1 MRRNSF
7 EMLRATALRS
17 ASGFPKRHFTGVVM
31 AGLVCFFLPASA
43 QDVTV
48 QPGEAYVTR
57 FSGVATSPGAGG
69 QAVTS
74 INSAGTV
81 GSIIDIRAPG
91 RPPQGE
97 QWMDEPQ
104 RLPVTA
110 AEVGQVFGVVFD
122 DRYRPNIYLSATSAF
137 GLHLRPRTAQWMDGM
152 WGPGG
157 GPGTIYRLDAANNY
171 QPRIFTHVMLGNRQ
185 NSGAGLGNMAF
196 DRTHKQIFVSDLE
209 TGMIHRIRSAS
220 GADAGYFDHGTQGR
234 PRFLDMQSKQQGS
247 LPAIAF
253 DPNSRAR
260 ITDCPS
266 GAFDRS
272 PECWNFAA
280 SGRRVWGVGVRNDAS
295 RGETRLYYA
304 VWSSP
309 AFGETAWDSASDD
322 DKRNSVWSVRLGPD
336 GSFDTTDVR
345 REFLLPDFFTDAASI
360 ARAGYS
366 QPVSDITFSEC
377 GTRPVMLLAERGGI
391 RNLGLDAENP
401 FSDPHEARALRYEL
415 DQSGGW
421 QPVGRYDVGFYDRA
435 SEGPPYLR
443 ANCSGGIA
451 FGFGYTDDYASI
463 DQAKPDQFTW
473 MSGHFLCATDS
484 PCRAPNGQASEQT
497 SEQAGQ
503 QPASAEAAR
512 QGGDP
517 SEVHGIQGTPEN
529 AFERLLLSAAFATYP
544 QNGQAYPAAGPLQS
558 YLIDTDINV
567 DQAGYPIEAEF
578 SRNDATKIGDI
589 AIYQVCAP
597 PAPVQPAMLL
607 PPPSA
612 PPPVVAGHDPEITHE
627 VVASHGAR
635 SSHFRV
641 ASHNPW
647 LSHNE
652 ERSHNRWA
660 SHDVILSSGYHSPPG
675 SWHRPWGTIHRP
687 RGTVHRPPGTI
698 HRPPGTIHRPPGTHH
713 RPPGTIHR
721 PPGTHHRP
729 PGTIHRP
736 PGTHHRPPGTIH
748 RPPGTHHQPPGTIH
762 RPPGTHHQPP
772 GTIHRPPGTHHR
784 PPGTIHRPPGTHHR
798 PPGTIHRPPGTH
810 HRPPGT
816 IHRPPGTVHRPP
828 GTAHR
833 PPGTAH
839 RPPGSVHR
847 PPGTAHRPPH
857 IQRPPRIHRP
867 ERIHRPTRI
876 HRPDRIHRPTRIHR
890 PDRIH
895 RPTRIHQP
903 SRIQRPARIQRPVR
917 MQRAPQF
924 RAPQQRRRH

>member
-1 MRRNSF
+1 
-7 EMLRATALRS
+7 
-17 ASGFPKRHFTGVVM
+17 M
-31 AGLVCFFLPASA
+31 AGPICLMTSPLSA
-43 QDVTV
+43 QEPLVR
-48 QPGEAYVTR
+48 PGEAFVTR
-57 FSGVATSPGAGG
+57 FSGVTTVSGAGG

-74 INSAGTV
+74 INAAGTV
-81 GSIIDIRAPG
+81 GSIIDVRAPG

-104 RLPVTA
+104 RIPVTA

-122 DRYRPNIYLSATSAF
+122 DRAPNIYLSATSAF
-137 GLHLRPRTAQWMDGM
+137 GLHLLPRTAQWMNGM

-157 GPGTIYRLDAANNY
+157 GAGTIYRLDAANNY
-171 QPRIFTHVMLGNRQ
+171 RPRVFAHVMLGNRQ
-185 NSGAGLGNMAF
+185 NTGAALGNMAF
-196 DRTHKQIFVSDLE
+196 DRTNKQIFVSDLE
-209 TGMIHRIRSAS
+209 TGMIHRIRTAS
-220 GADAGYFDHGTQGR
+220 GADAGYYDHGTQGR
-234 PRFLDMQSKQQGS
+234 PRFLDMQSKQQAS

-260 ITDCPS
+260 ITDCPN
-266 GAFDRS
+266 GVFDRS

-280 SGRRVWGVGVRNDAS
+280 SGRRVWGVGVRNDPS

-309 AFGETAWDSASDD
+309 AFGQTAWNSAADD

-336 GSFDTTDVR
+336 GSFDPSDVR

-377 GTRPVMLLAERGGI
+377 GARPVMLLAERGGI

-451 FGFGYTDDYASI
+451 FGFGYTDDYSSI
-463 DQAKPDQFTW
+463 DQSKLDQFVW
-473 MSGHFLCATDS
+473 MSGHFLCATDA
-484 PCRAPNGQASEQT
+484 PCRAPNGQTSEQT
-497 SEQAGQ
+497 SQ
-503 QPASAEAAR
+503 QPVSAEAGR
-512 QGGDP
+512 QGEDP

-544 QNGQAYPAAGPLQS
+544 QSGQAYPAAGPLQS
-558 YLIDTDINV
+558 YLIDTDINI
-567 DQAGYPIEAEF
+567 DQAGYPIEVEF

-589 AIYQVCAP
+589 AIYQECAP
-597 PAPVQPAMLL
+597 PAAVRPAMLL
-607 PPPSA
+607 PPPSPPA
-612 PPPVVAGHDPEITHE
+612 PPPVIAGHDPEITHE

-660 SHDVILSSGYHSPPG
+660 SHDVVQSSGNHFPPG
-675 SWHRPWGTIHRP
+675 SWHRPRGTIHRP
-687 RGTVHRPPGTI
+687 PGTVHRPPGTV
-698 HRPPGTIHRPPGTHH
+698 HRPPGTVHRPPGTV
-713 RPPGTIHR
+713 
-721 PPGTHHRP
+721 
-729 PGTIHRP
+729 
-736 PGTHHRPPGTIH
+736 
-748 RPPGTHHQPPGTIH
+748 
-762 RPPGTHHQPP
+762 
-772 GTIHRPPGTHHR
+772 
-784 PPGTIHRPPGTHHR
+784 
-798 PPGTIHRPPGTH
+798 

-828 GTAHR
+828 GTIHR
-833 PPGTAH
+833 PPGTVH

-847 PPGTAHRPPH
+847 PPGTVHRPPH
-857 IQRPPRIHRP
+857 IQRPPRIHRPDRIHRPTRIHRP

-876 HRPDRIHRPTRIHR
+876 HRPV
-890 PDRIH
+890 
-895 RPTRIHQP
+895 
-903 SRIQRPARIQRPVR
+903 RIQRPSRVHQPARFQRPMR
-917 MQRAPQF
+917 IQRAPQF
-924 RAPQQRRRH
+924 QRRRH